1 MNFNSLDFLI
11 FFPIVVLIY
20 FVIPKKIKNFWLLI
34 ASYYFYMCWNA
45 KYIVLIVFSTIVT
58 YLSGVIMEKIK
69 NSDKSEAEVVRL
81 KKLTVAGSFIINLGI
96 LGYFK
101 YTNFFLGTLQ
111 AIFAKLHIALNIPTF
126 DILLPVGI
134 SFYTFQA
141 LSYTMD
147 VYRDEIYAEKNFFQ
161 YALFVSFFPQLVAG
175 PIERS
180 KNLLKQLSVT
190 NKFSFDNLR
199 EGLLI
204 MIWGFFVKIVIADR
218 AAIFVD
224 TIYDD
229 IETYG
234 GYYIIVAAILF
245 AMQIYCDFYG
255 YSSIA
260 KGAAKILGIELMEN
274 FEYPYL
280 RTSIA
285 DFWRGWHI
293 SLSTWFRDYLYI
305 PLGGNRKGKIRKYI
319 NLLIVFLTSG
329 LWHGASMAFVIWGGM
344 HGAFQ
349 IIGDSLMPLRRKIRK
364 VLGIDVNSLGYK
376 IIAVLITFCMAA
388 FAFIFF
394 RAGSAGVAIKAIK
407 SMTCIHN
414 PWILFDGSIYNCG
427 LDNKNFS
434 LLIYCL
440 LVLLF
445 ADVCKMKKVVIRN
458 VIMRQHV
465 FIEALVMALAVVFIL
480 IFGIWGPAYDAA
492 NFIYFRF

>member
-20 FVIPKKIKNFWLLI
+20 FIVPKKIKNIWLLV

-69 NSDKSEAEVVRL
+69 NSDKSAEDIVRL

-101 YTNFFLGTLQ
+101 YTNFFLETIQ
-111 AIFAKLHIALNIPTF
+111 AIFAKLHIVLNVPTF

-199 EGLLI
+199 EGILI

-224 TIYDD
+224 TVYDD
-229 IETYG
+229 VEMYG
-234 GYYIIVAAILF
+234 GYYIIVASILF
-245 AMQIYCDFYG
+245 ALQIYCDFYG

-344 HGAFQ
+344 HGVFQ
-349 IIGDSLMPLRRKIRK
+349 IIGDLLMPIRRKIRK
-364 VLGIDVNSLGYK
+364 ILGIDENSLGYK
-376 IIAVLITFCMAA
+376 IAAVFITFCMAT
-388 FAFIFF
+388 FAFVFF
-394 RAGSAGVAIKAIK
+394 RAGSAGVAVNAIK
-407 SMTCIHN
+407 SMICVRN

-427 LDNKNFS
+427 LDNKNFN
-434 LLIYCL
+434 LLICCL

-445 ADVCKMKKVVIRN
+445 ADVCKKKKVVIRN
-458 VIMRQHV
+458 VIMKQHV
-465 FIEALVMALAVVFIL
+465 FLEALVIALSVAFIL